1 MEYLLSALVQ
11 LFFFTIIPFL
21 WWLCTAAKKENFF
34 VWIGLKKPAVNGSIV
49 KTLCF
54 VVLVSAAYGVL
65 MTAIM
70 DLFLQG
76 NENIT
81 LAASE
86 FAGRG
91 QSALPDIFA
100 YGLIRTGLS
109 EEIFFRGFL
118 GKRFV
123 KRFGFGAG
131 NIMQALLFGA
141 VHGVPIGLAA
151 GNVFLAILI
160 TALPGAIGWLQ
171 GWLNEKKCGGSIL
184 PSWILHAAMNVLS
197 GLTAAF

>member
-100 YGLIRTGLS
+100 HRSCRRKCIFGDSYYGAARCNRLAS
-109 EEIFFRGFL
+109 
-118 GKRFV
+118 
-123 KRFGFGAG
+123 
-131 NIMQALLFGA
+131 
-141 VHGVPIGLAA
+141 GLA
-151 GNVFLAILI
+151 
-160 TALPGAIGWLQ
+160 
-171 GWLNEKKCGGSIL
+171 E
-184 PSWILHAAMNVLS
+184 
-197 GLTAAF
+197 